1 MGHNQGRITRRKKIG
16 KLSCPMK
23 PRAVMAGLDP
33 AIHRLRKMRSLKM
46 MDTPVKP
53 AYDNFATAHRW
64 WPASFRFRKPG
75 RRFSGDL
82 AERVRK
88 CRDAGIAEI
97 GSELLDRDIGLHR
110 QFFDRRRDARA
121 LAPALEAQL
130 RLR

>member
-1 MGHNQGRITRRKKIG
+1 MDHNQGRTTRGKKSG
-16 KLSCPMK
+16 ETVMPYE

-46 MDTPVKP
+46 MDTRVKP

-97 GSELLDRDIGLHR
+97 GSELLDRDIGFHR
-110 QFFDRRRDARA
+110 QFFDRRRDGRA
-121 LAPALEAQL
+121 LPPPLEAQL